1 MEVDQ
6 EPDSVPVAELTGKAL
21 DQKAEEKR
29 KSLEQLIPAC
39 FDSSNANKITLD
51 HGLRLFAKSGTA
63 ENSRNGIVE
72 ETYSEIEFM
81 FVAVIAFS
89 FSLNGEDWSRGE
101 NRNSAKMGI
110 EGG

>member
-6 EPDSVPVAELTGKAL
+6 EDDSLPVAEMTGKAL
-21 DQKAEEKR
+21 DSKAEEKR
-29 KSLEQLIPAC
+29 RSLEQLIPAC
-39 FDSSNANKITLD
+39 FDSSNDNKITID

-81 FVAVIAFS
+81 FVALIPF
-89 FSLNGEDWSRGE
+89 
-101 NRNSAKMGI
+101 
-110 EGG
+110 